1 MGDTKKSAIFSP
13 EDRAL
18 SALIGKRL
26 KKLRCEKGLSH
37 EKLSRAL
44 SDKYGLKVSSVSLMY
59 FETDEVGNSRF
70 GSNLRMSSEYV
81 RRLAD
86 FYGVSADYILGISPI
101 KTNNP
106 KKEAAVRYTGL
117 SEDAVEAV
125 REIEKGEALGV
136 LSDFLASDAKKLAF
150 DLHYLRGRTE
160 AAKTML
166 SFAKEMKDP
175 QKAREV
181 AILFGFA
188 AYAFELTCR
197 DIANVYSTLD
207 LMSEAEQLAERLS
220 KQERS
225 KDNE

>member
-44 SDKYGLKVSSVSLMY
+44 YDKYGLKVSSVSLMY

-86 FYGVSADYILGISPI
+86 FYGVTADYILGISPI
-101 KTNNP
+101 KTNDP
-106 KKEAAVRYTGL
+106 QKAAAVNYTGL
-117 SEDAVEAV
+117 SEEAIEAL
-125 REIEKGEALGV
+125 RSIEKGEQLDV
-136 LSDFLASDAKKLAF
+136 MSKFLVRDAEQLAF
-150 DLHYLRGRTE
+150 ALHFLRVRTE
-160 AAKTML
+160 AAKAML
-166 SFAKEMKDP
+166 SAAKEMGSAE
-175 QKAREV
+175 KAFETSH
-181 AILFGFA
+181 LFGFA
-188 AYAFELTCR
+188 AYNFALTCL
-197 DIANVYSTLD
+197 DVANIYGTLD
-207 LMSEAEQLAERLS
+207 LRREAEQLAERLL
-220 KQERS
+220 KQERNRS
-225 KDNE
+225 NE